1 MRVVCVI
8 PAFNEES
15 TIGAVVDKAKSHCNL
30 VLVIDDGSND
40 ETAIRAREAGGRVAS
55 HITRLGVGA
64 ALSTGLSLALRS
76 NADIIVTLDGDGQ
89 HDPGDIPSVI
99 APLLDERADIVIG
112 SRMLKGS
119 SAMPFFKRIGNEA
132 LSIVTSLVCGT
143 KIDDSQSGF
152 RAFSRE
158 VAEIAKHGSV
168 DYRWASEM
176 LILSSRKKLRIVAV
190 PIRTLYFK
198 RRLRGIGI
206 SDAVKILYNA
216 LNPK

>member
-1 MRVVCVI
+1 VRVVCVI

-15 TIGAVVDKAKSHCNL
+15 TIRAVVEKAGSHCNL
-30 VLVIDDGSND
+30 VLVVDDGSND
-40 ETAIRAREAGGRVAS
+40 KTADNARDAGARVAG
-55 HITRLGVGA
+55 HVTRLGVGA
-64 ALSTGLSLALRS
+64 ALSTGLSLALR
-76 NADIIVTLDGDGQ
+76 NGADIIVTLDGDGQ
-89 HDPGDIPSVI
+89 HDPNDIPSVI
-99 APLLDERADIVIG
+99 APLLDENADIVIG

-119 SAMPFFKRIGNEA
+119 SAMPFYKRIGNEA

-152 RAFSRE
+152 RAFSRK
-158 VAEIAKHGSV
+158 VAEIARYGSI

-176 LILSSRKKLRIVAV
+176 LIVSSRKELRIISV
-190 PIRTLYFK
+190 PIKTLYFK
-198 RRLRGIGI
+198 RRLRGVGI